1 MTLQCSILL
10 SQPQQRSFLKSFL
23 HPKCISSKLFQ
34 QFYSRV
40 MSSVIPYKLTYIMY
54 LKTVYIANCD
64 ISIHYTW
71 LDNISARLVKY
82 VDTVLTKPITYI
94 VNLSIAS
101 GIIHKQL
108 KSTRVKPLF
117 KKNNR
122 TYVGNYKHTVHCIC
136 VSNMIDKISI

>member
-23 HPKCISSKLFQ
+23 HPKCISNNFTVELCFQ
-34 QFYSRV
+34 WFHTSWH
-40 MSSVIPYKLTYIMY
+40 ILMY

-71 LDNISARLVKY
+71 LDDISARLVKY